1 MNNLIEIQA
10 QINALQKQAAEIK
23 SRDFDSTVKEI
34 QETMQLFGIT
44 VKNIQAPA
52 QKLKKTKESAEVKK
66 LKPVLSPIGKTV
78 EPKYRGPEGQTW
90 SGRGISPKWLA
101 ALMACSAKREDFLI
115 KKESSEASVIHETPA
130 VLKVL

>member
-1 MNNLIEIQA
+1 MDNLIEIQA

-34 QETMQLFGIT
+34 QAKMQLFGIT

-52 QKLKKTKESAEVKK
+52 QKLKKTKENAEVKK
-66 LKPVLSPIGKTV
+66 LKPVLSAIGKTV

-90 SGRGISPKWLA
+90 SGRGISPKWLTT
-101 ALMACSAKREDFLI
+101 LVTHGEKREDFLI
-115 KKESSEASVIHETPA
+115 QKESSEVSATHKTPA
-130 VLKVL
+130 VLEVL